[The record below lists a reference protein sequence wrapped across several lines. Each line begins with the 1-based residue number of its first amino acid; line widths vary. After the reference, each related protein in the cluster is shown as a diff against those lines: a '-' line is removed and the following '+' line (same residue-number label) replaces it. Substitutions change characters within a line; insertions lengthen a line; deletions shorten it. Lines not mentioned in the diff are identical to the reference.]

1 MNCQIA
7 VLGAGSW
14 GTALAVLL
22 ANNGH
27 KVAMWARS
35 REQCAAIAD
44 AGENRKYLPG
54 VSIPRHILIGNN
66 LEEIL
71 QGKKLIVLS
80 VPSHGVREMARKIS
94 PYVSPD
100 TIVVNTAKGF
110 ETETLLRLSQVLKE
124 ELSRHA
130 ADHITV
136 LSGPSHAEEVG
147 RNLPTAVV
155 VAANDKR
162 TGEMIQDIFMTP
174 SFRVYI
180 NLDMTGVEIAG
191 ALKNVIALGT
201 GISDG
206 LGYGDNAKAALITRG
221 LAEITRL
228 GIALGAEAQTFAGLA
243 GLGDLVVT
251 CTSMH
256 SRNRRAGIQIGQR
269 QPLKQVLADM
279 GMVVEGINTSRAAF
293 HLARKTGV
301 TMPITE
307 QMFKVLFEEKDPR
320 EAVVSLMTRSKT
332 HEGEREMLS
341 SLDSESEKY
350 F

>member
-1 MNCQIA
+1 MNYKIA

-27 KVAMWARS
+27 KVFLWARDA
-35 REQCAAIAD
+35 EQCEKISQAR
-44 AGENRKYLPG
+44 ENHKYLPG
-54 VSIPRHILIGNN
+54 ISLPHRLTILNN
-66 LEEIL
+66 LSEVL
-71 QGKKLIVLS
+71 LGHDLIVLA
-80 VPSHGVREMARKIS
+80 VPSHSVRVLAKEIS
-94 PYVSPD
+94 SHINPNS
-100 TIVVNTAKGF
+100 IIVNTAKGF
-110 ETETLLRLSQVLKE
+110 EPKTFIRLSEVLKE
-124 ELSRHA
+124 ELPTFSHNN
-130 ADHITV
+130 ITL

-155 VAANDKR
+155 VAANNKSIA
-162 TGEMIQDIFMTP
+162 ESIQDIFMTH

-228 GIALGAEAQTFAGLA
+228 GIGLGADAQTFAGLA

-256 SRNRRAGIQIGQR
+256 SRNRRAGIQIGQG
-269 QPLKQVLADM
+269 QNLSEVLHNM
-279 GMVVEGINTSRAAF
+279 GMVVEGINTTQAAY
-293 HLARKTGV
+293 HIAHKYEIA
-301 TMPITE
+301 MPITE
-307 QMFKVLFEEKDPR
+307 QMFKVLFKGKDPK
-320 EAVVSLMTRSKT
+320 EAVVSLMSRSKT
-332 HEGEREMLS
+332 HEGEREL
-341 SLDSESEKY
+341 LNQADSVI
-350 F
+350 

>member
-1 MNCQIA
+1 MNYRIA

-27 KVAMWARS
+27 KVFIWARDP
-35 REQCAAIAD
+35 EQCEKISRTR
-44 AGENRKYLPG
+44 ENHKYLPG
-54 VSIPRHILIGNN
+54 ISLPHQVTILND
-66 LEEIL
+66 LREVL
-71 QGKKLIVLS
+71 LVQDLIVLA
-80 VPSHGVREMARKIS
+80 VPSHSVRELAREIS
-94 PYVSPD
+94 SRISSN
-100 TIVVNTAKGF
+100 TIIVNTAKGF
-110 ETETLLRLSQVLKE
+110 EPKSFIRLSQVLQE
-124 ELSRHA
+124 ELPLFSL
-130 ADHITV
+130 DNITL

-155 VAANDKR
+155 VAANNKR
-162 TGEMIQDIFMTP
+162 VAERIQDIFMNH

-180 NLDMTGVEIAG
+180 NLDITGVEIAG

-228 GIALGAEAQTFAGLA
+228 GVGLGAEVQTFSGLA

-256 SRNRRAGIQIGQR
+256 SRNRRAGIQIGQG
-269 QPLKQVLADM
+269 QALNQVLHNM
-279 GMVVEGINTSRAAF
+279 GMVVEGINTTQAAY
-293 HLARKTGV
+293 HLAHRSGIV
-301 TMPITE
+301 MPITE
-307 QMFKVLFEEKDPR
+307 QMFKVLFEGKDPK
-320 EAVVSLMTRSKT
+320 EAVISLMSRSKT

-341 SLDSESEKY
+341 FADS
-350 F
+350 FL